1 MIADTLMGILNIL
14 FGKRTSSEEVDL
26 SALHLS
32 PHEEGHV
39 RTFITK
45 SAQERMG
52 VIMALGDKGN
62 AGHWGLMRYALLLD
76 PDKTVTFAALKR
88 IGNFPDK
95 DGAVK
100 VLHELDQRGSG
111 DGLEPYLSM
120 AKVRL
125 GLMSNEEFEARMNA
139 GPK

>member
-1 MIADTLMGILNIL
+1 MGFFDNL
-14 FGKRTSSEEVDL
+14 FGKRASNEDVDL

-39 RTFITK
+39 RTFRTK

-62 AGHWGLMRYALLLD
+62 PGHWGLMRYALLLD
-76 PDKTVTFAALKR
+76 PDKDVTFAALKR

-95 DGAVK
+95 EGAAK
-100 VLHELDQRGSG
+100 LLHKLDQRGSG
-111 DGLEPYLSM
+111 ESLEPYLSM

-125 GLMSNEEFEARMNA
+125 GLMTNEEFENRMNR